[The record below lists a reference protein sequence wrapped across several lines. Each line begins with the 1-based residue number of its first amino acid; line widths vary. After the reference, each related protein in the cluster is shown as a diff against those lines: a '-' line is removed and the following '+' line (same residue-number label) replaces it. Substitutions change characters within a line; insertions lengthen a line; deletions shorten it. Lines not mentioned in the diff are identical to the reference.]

1 MYAYVFSAHL
11 GSDVTLGNGCVI
23 GVGLS
28 LQSNSVPDKMHLY
41 LQDDMIQ
48 QRAGRDLPQVCIC
61 HSQRMQETLKNLW
74 TGFELLFIGFNFH

>member
-1 MYAYVFSAHL
+1 MSASEFSAHL

-61 HSQRMQETLKNLW
+61 HSHLHAENSEK
-74 TGFELLFIGFNFH
+74 FVDCF